1 MVRAKHQAFFW
12 VIAAAAAAVAF
23 LPSVLHMPTLALSW
37 LPALQGAACIA
48 FLGGVGYMLF
58 GGSGG
63 PTVATDLTLPEPSR
77 DVVPTAMID
86 MIGEQA
92 LDQRIQQSVESSLT
106 YSRTV
111 GLIYFDLDCYA
122 HLNAEK
128 GTETADRAM
137 LEIAALLRTKVR
149 AYDYVMRLE
158 NDKFVICLSHLREKS
173 ELSAVAGRLGEF
185 VQQIRVA
192 GMVDRIEPAVGQA
205 IYPMCGYTGGELV
218 DFARTSALHDKAQ
231 RLGGAS
237 AGEIIHQE
245 RAPSALSL
253 PAKAASGDVRLAPLV
268 RTRPVGAPQKK
279 LRRRTPRFTVVNSE
293 ATEA

>member
-1 MVRAKHQAFFW
+1 MFRAKRQAFFW
-12 VIAAAAAAVAF
+12 VIATVAAAVAF
-23 LPSVLHMPTLALSW
+23 LPSLLHMPTLAAAW

-63 PTVATDLTLPEPSR
+63 PTVATDLTVQEPSR
-77 DVVPTAMID
+77 DVMPTAVID
-86 MIGEQA
+86 MIGDQA

-111 GLIYFDLDCYA
+111 GLLYLDLDCYDR
-122 HLNAEK
+122 LDSDK

-149 AYDYVMRLE
+149 AYDYIMRIE
-158 NDKFVICLSHLREKS
+158 NDKFVVCLSHLREKS
-173 ELSAVAGRLGEF
+173 ELTAVAGRLGEF
-185 VQQIRVA
+185 VQQIRIA
-192 GMVDRIEPAVGQA
+192 GMVERMEPAIGQA
-205 IYPMCGYTGGELV
+205 IYPMCGYTGAELL
-218 DFARTSALHDKAQ
+218 DFARTSAQHDKAQ
-231 RLGGAS
+231 RLTGHAE
-237 AGEIIHQE
+237 ADLIRQE
-245 RAPSALSL
+245 PAHAALSA
-253 PAKAASGDVRLAPLV
+253 PAKAVTADVRLAPLV
-268 RTRPVGAPQKK
+268 RTRPAGAPQKR